1 MSDNDKLTIVEAI
14 EMAQRQLETLK
25 EKVAAAGD
33 DKITIAS
40 VIDTQAE
47 NTIDCIN
54 WLMYQSR
61 QMAQQ
66 TSSDLF
72 SFLDNYTTWPKSMFW
87 SHLHKKLK
95 CLENTSEDF
104 RKGCLSKQ
112 MGEGNAALYGS
123 QSKLIHEICKL
134 NPPVHVVKTLLDIT
148 PDNDGY
154 NESSRY
160 DYLACDRS
168 YENPLHKVVRA
179 GGSIELVKLLVNAD
193 VDKKSL
199 KRSKEGARSSVYHV
213 LTAKA
218 SKAKYQPNGY
228 SQVLK
233 YLVLVDNTNDSPL
246 LYDTKPDNKSPIARL
261 YHSLKSE
268 GLSDFDVLRNE
279 DFVFLIK
286 ATCHSFLLRK
296 KEVNIPAVD
305 CKLSE
310 INRIPLLQAC
320 LVCSTCFNKEVVRK
334 IMECFFSNGGLY
346 WNTKNEYFCPV
357 HKLVLAN
364 DWGFF
369 INTITNPHY
378 NYSYKQFMIETI
390 LNIAP
395 QCAEQKDHEE
405 RLPLHHAADS
415 VRVPI
420 QDKQERLSLVQTIW
434 EAYPDAANDIDK
446 ETKLPAFALPSRLEA
461 DGNVPK
467 YYDDGTSSTFFLLR
481 QRPEM
486 LAIALGGSTEGV
498 NISVVT
504 RPQTKRPRLSK

>member
-1 MSDNDKLTIVEAI
+1 
-14 EMAQRQLETLK
+14 
-25 EKVAAAGD
+25 
-33 DKITIAS
+33 
-40 VIDTQAE
+40 
-47 NTIDCIN
+47 
-54 WLMYQSR
+54 
-61 QMAQQ
+61 
-66 TSSDLF
+66 
-72 SFLDNYTTWPKSMFW
+72 
-87 SHLHKKLK
+87 
-95 CLENTSEDF
+95 
-104 RKGCLSKQ
+104 
-112 MGEGNAALYGS
+112 MGEGNAVLYGS

-134 NPPVHVVKTLLDIT
+134 NPPVHVVKLLLDIT

-154 NESSRY
+154 NDPSRF

-193 VDKKSL
+193 VDKNKKSL

-218 SKAKYQPNGY
+218 SKANYQPNGY

-233 YLVLVDNTNDSPL
+233 YLVLADTNDALDSPL
-246 LYDTKPDNKSPIARL
+246 LYDTKPDKKSPIARL
-261 YHSLKSE
+261 YHSLQSE
-268 GLSDFDVLRNE
+268 GLSDFDILQNE

-305 CKLSE
+305 YKLSE

-320 LVCSTCFNKEVVRK
+320 LVCSTCFNKGVVGK
-334 IMECFFSNGGLY
+334 IMECFFSDGGIY
-346 WNTKNEYFCPV
+346 WKTENEYLNPV

-364 DWGFF
+364 DWDFF
-369 INTITNPHY
+369 INTTTNLHY
-378 NYSYKQFMIETI
+378 AYSHKQFMIETI

-395 QCAEQKDHEE
+395 RCAEQRDHDG

-434 EAYPDAANDIDK
+434 EAYPDAANDIDE
-446 ETKLPAFALPSRLEA
+446 ETKLPAFALPSRFEA

-486 LAIALGGSTEGV
+486 LGIALGGSTEGV
-498 NISVVT
+498 NSSVT
-504 RPQTKRPRLSK
+504 RPQPKRPRHTK

>member
-1 MSDNDKLTIVEAI
+1 MSDNNDLTIVEAI
-14 EMAQRQLETLK
+14 EMAQRQLDNLK
-25 EKVAAAGD
+25 EKVVAAGD
-33 DKITIAS
+33 DKIAIAS
-40 VIDTQAE
+40 IIDKQSV
-47 NTIDCIN
+47 NTIDCMH
-54 WLMYQSR
+54 WLLYQSR
-61 QMAQQ
+61 QTAQQ
-66 TSSDLF
+66 TSRELY

-95 CLENTSEDF
+95 CLEKTSKDF
-104 RKGCLSKQ
+104 REGCLSKQ
-112 MGEGNAALYGS
+112 RGEGNAVLYGS

-134 NPPVHVVKTLLDIT
+134 NPPVHVIKTLLDIT

-154 NESSRY
+154 NDQSRY
-160 DYLACDRS
+160 DHLACDRS

-261 YHSLKSE
+261 YHSLQSE
-268 GLSDFDVLRNE
+268 GLSDFDILQNE

-296 KEVNIPAVD
+296 KEISIPAVD

-310 INRIPLLQAC
+310 INRIPLLRAC
-320 LVCSTCFNKEVVRK
+320 LVCSTCFNKEVVGK
-334 IMECFFSNGGLY
+334 IMECFFSNGGIY
-346 WNTKNEYFCPV
+346 WKTEENEYSNPI

-364 DWGFF
+364 DWEFF
-369 INTITNPHY
+369 INTITKAHY

-390 LNIAP
+390 SKINNFTLLLL
-395 QCAEQKDHEE
+395 AEQQC
-405 RLPLHHAADS
+405 L
-415 VRVPI
+415 
-420 QDKQERLSLVQTIW
+420 
-434 EAYPDAANDIDK
+434 
-446 ETKLPAFALPSRLEA
+446 
-461 DGNVPK
+461 
-467 YYDDGTSSTFFLLR
+467 
-481 QRPEM
+481 
-486 LAIALGGSTEGV
+486 
-498 NISVVT
+498 
-504 RPQTKRPRLSK
+504 